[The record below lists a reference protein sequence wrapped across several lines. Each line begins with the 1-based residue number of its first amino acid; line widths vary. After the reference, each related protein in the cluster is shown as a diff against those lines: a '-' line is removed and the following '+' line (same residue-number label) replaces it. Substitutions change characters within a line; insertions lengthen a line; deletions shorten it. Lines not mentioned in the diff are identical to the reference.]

1 MAGSLPGS
9 VRSSRCPRRLGRA
22 TTAEQRKPKRMLAE
36 ERSTSGGRVRRRPP
50 EMGTAASRYC
60 TQRDLCRRNCRSQC
74 KKEWEKRMSMK
85 VSSSPREKARVER
98 DAVISNSTETRV
110 STQSPLAS
118 RTSSP
123 SRVFCPCSSL
133 RTSRVH
139 TSATFDSSEA
149 AVRRQPWRPETRTVR
164 E

>member
-1 MAGSLPGS
+1 MSA
-9 VRSSRCPRRLGRA
+9 A
-22 TTAEQRKPKRMLAE
+22 TWSGDHGGAE
-36 ERSTSGGRVRRRPP
+36 EAEADVGRGAINVRR
-50 EMGTAASRYC
+50 ESAATAA
-60 TQRDLCRRNCRSQC
+60 RDGHGSIALLYAAGPLS
-74 KKEWEKRMSMK
+74 KELPVAMQERVEKRMSMK